1 MVNTLAKKTFEL
13 LKKPGNSSSFIDI
26 DPNLSKRDN
35 YISETNLDVTL
46 RNYEAIVN
54 PVKLWLQSRK
64 GDYIRAK
71 DWGGPFQFA
80 LNDKFAFTKENE
92 TNVSVYLKSELQMR
106 FPELLVVSCKVEC
119 NLRDRSWDIDLTLQD
134 TYSKT
139 PVNLVESIEVGDES

>member
-46 RNYEAIVN
+46 RNYDAIVN
-54 PVKLWLQSRK
+54 PVRLWLQSRK
-64 GDYIRAK
+64 GDDIRAK

-106 FPELLVVSCKVEC
+106 FPELSVVLCKVEC